1 MKSAP
6 LVNLHCHTTPGAD
19 IVSILSVEPGA
30 KHPETK
36 RISIGLHPWRLNNW
50 QKRLAIIEEAAA
62 KGELSAIGECGLDR
76 VRSSDDFTTQQKV
89 FELQVNLAEKYS
101 LPLIIHC
108 VRAVPEIISVKN
120 KYPGIKHWIMHGFNS
135 KPQLLADLLEHGF
148 YISYGPDAR
157 SELILQTPIERM
169 FLETDASGE
178 DIAKHYFRV
187 AQILQTDLS
196 KLRRKL
202 YDNFQL
208 IFS

>member
-1 MKSAP
+1 MKSVP

-19 IVSILSVEPGA
+19 IISILSVEPGT
-30 KHPETK
+30 KVPNTK
-36 RISIGLHPWRLNNW
+36 RISMGLHPWRLNNW
-50 QKRLAIIEEAAA
+50 RERLDIIEEAAS
-62 KGELSAIGECGLDR
+62 KSELSAIGECGLDR
-76 VRSSDDFTTQQKV
+76 ARSSADFTTQQEV
-89 FELQVNLAEKYS
+89 FEVQAKLAEKYS

-120 KYPGIKHWIMHGFNS
+120 KHPAIKHWIMHGFNS
-135 KPQLLADLLEHGF
+135 KPQLLTDLLEHGF

-157 SELILQTPIERM
+157 SELILQTPPDRM

-178 DIAKHYFRV
+178 DIAKHYYRV

-196 KLRRKL
+196 ILRKQL
-202 YDNFQL
+202 YDNFQS